1 MCRNFCACSV
11 IARTTSGCEWPVE
24 LTAMPA
30 AQSRKTL
37 PSTSSTIA
45 PQPRSITSGYP
56 RVYDGDTTVLSRS
69 ISALAFGPGSAV
81 LISGWFVTSAFAG
94 PEAMNGLSVRLKADT
109 TVGPAKPDT
118 TVPAAFV
125 LFPLPSRSGGAVL
138 EQHAASRQVVANAV
152 GRSEIA
158 AAARRL
164 AIFDEALDLL
174 DRNRRPFLFRTAQAE
189 HTEHA

>member
-56 RVYDGDTTVLSRS
+56 RVYDGDTTDLSRS

-81 LISGWFVTSAFAG
+81 LISGWFVTSGFAG
-94 PEAMNGLSVRLKADT
+94 PGAMDWLSVRLE
-109 TVGPAKPDT
+109 PDT
-118 TVPAAFV
+118 TVVRLKPDAVDA
-125 LFPLPSRSGGAVL
+125 LFPFPPRPGGAVL
-138 EQHAASRQVVANAV
+138 EQHAASRQVVADAI
-152 GRSEIA
+152 GGGEIA
-158 AAARRL
+158 AA
-164 AIFDEALDLL
+164 
-174 DRNRRPFLFRTAQAE
+174 
-189 HTEHA
+189 